1 MKCVFIFYF
10 GTHTKK
16 LRITNFVFFIFLLF
30 LSSLPAVGL
39 VVVLVSTVA
48 DLSGRETT
56 HYTLLSTE
64 LSDLKLNTHFSAS
77 EIKEWY
83 KAFMMDFPGGKL
95 NRAQFKMLYSNLF
108 PYGDESRFV
117 EHAFRSFDSDGD
129 GYVDF
134 RELMLAMSIS
144 STGDPSQKL
153 EWAFSMYDLDG
164 DGYVTRREMFEMIT
178 SVQRMAR
185 NNKEAIETEHC
196 TEQRVHRIF
205 LQMDRNNDGNLSKEE
220 FEAAQAQRKV
230 ELEAKAKARAKENAK
245 KRAAQR
251 KEDAKK
257 DAAKANADAE
267 AKAKAEAEKAAK
279 AKQKGT
285 GNKSGH
291 APADS
296 EGKGSA

>member
-1 MKCVFIFYF
+1 MGKNCS
-10 GTHTKK
+10 K
-16 LRITNFVFFIFLLF
+16 LQ
-30 LSSLPAVGL
+30 PK
-39 VVVLVSTVA
+39 
-48 DLSGRETT
+48 
-56 HYTLLSTE
+56 E

-144 STGDPSQKL
+144 STGDPTQKL

-205 LQMDRNNDGNLSKEE
+205 LQMDRNNDGKLSKEE
-220 FEAAQAQRKV
+220 FVLGAQIDDLVSQLPKF
-230 ELEAKAKARAKENAK
+230 N
-245 KRAAQR
+245 
-251 KEDAKK
+251 
-257 DAAKANADAE
+257 
-267 AKAKAEAEKAAK
+267 
-279 AKQKGT
+279 
-285 GNKSGH
+285 
-291 APADS
+291 
-296 EGKGSA
+296 